1 MQKHVMGLLL
11 RIVLVLLVSHFHL
24 ILVQLLIWF
33 PELTLFHFGK
43 SIRNCQSNPLRDKE
57 RHQNLCS
64 NLRNWLQVHKRQEQQ
79 FTFTFCLAFVMA
91 SLNMSVET
99 FTLPDKGLMLTHS
112 AQTFFQKLP
121 AGLSWSTVTKF
132 SSSVRFVCWMKST
145 EVFTFFT
152 FFNIFSHFTFGHF
165 LSMSLRFCRTWHK
178 SSSLK
183 AITLCNRVSWC
194 HLRIHV
200 RDVSE
205 DGKLHFLCLRPVEI
219 STRAKPR
226 AWCLSELRKSSEVL

>member
-1 MQKHVMGLLL
+1 MVSWTDSVSFWKVHSQLPKQSPEGQREAPKSLQQSSQLTPSPQEA
-11 RIVLVLLVSHFHL
+11 RATVLL
-24 ILVQLLIWF
+24 
-33 PELTLFHFGK
+33 G
-43 SIRNCQSNPLRDKE
+43 R
-57 RHQNLCS
+57 
-64 NLRNWLQVHKRQEQQ
+64 QQ
-79 FTFTFCLAFVMA
+79 FTITFCLAFVMA

-165 LSMSLRFCRTWHK
+165 LSMSLRFCRTWK
-178 SSSLK
+178 MSSSLK
-183 AITLCNRVSWC
+183 ANTICNTVSWC
-194 HLRIHV
+194 HLRVHV

-226 AWCLSELRKSSEVL
+226 AWCLSELRKSSEIL